1 MSSLRETG
9 EQAAWE
15 ACSSRSTSPSRSA
28 AFFFFFF
35 PFLPPL
41 RGEKL
46 FSLSPFFFFPHP
58 PSLSYLLPVSPE
70 PGGELGLGLLDGVGE
85 GVVPAVLAVE
95 GPVGLEIGAERER
108 DGERGERER

>member
-1 MSSLRETG
+1 
-9 EQAAWE
+9 
-15 ACSSRSTSPSRSA
+15 
-28 AFFFFFF
+28 
-35 PFLPPL
+35 
-41 RGEKL
+41 
-46 FSLSPFFFFPHP
+46 
-58 PSLSYLLPVSPE
+58 VSPE